1 MLRFVPVSLLVSLV
15 DNLSSKSLLGNE
27 SLNVWGFVVSL
38 VSSFDFSSDNILS
51 NIILTLSEGESLN
64 NVGNSLWSESS
75 WSLRIGEA
83 SDVLLSL
90 NENFEGDDSKIW
102 ATDATS
108 N

>member
-1 MLRFVPVSLLVSLV
+1 MLRFVPVGLLVSLV

-27 SLNVWGFVVSL
+27 SLNIWGFIVGL
-38 VSSFDFSSDNILS
+38 VTSNDWSSDNTLS

-64 NVGNSLWSESS
+64 DVGNSLWSESS
-75 WSLRIGEA
+75 WSLGVGEA

-90 NENFEGDDSKIW
+90 NENFEGDDSEVW
-102 ATDATS
+102 AADATS

>member
-1 MLRFVPVSLLVSLV
+1 
-15 DNLSSKSLLGNE
+15 
-27 SLNVWGFVVSL
+27 LNRWGFVVSL
-38 VSSFDFSSDNILS
+38 VSSFDFSSDNVLS

-64 NVGNSLWSESS
+64 DVGNSLWSKSS
-75 WSLRIGEA
+75 WSLSIGEA

-90 NENFEGDDSKIW
+90 NENLEGDDSKIW